1 MTTYF
6 VTVGPN
12 EYKVD
17 IKNDQFMV
25 NGQPMDLKIR
35 QLNEQGL
42 FLLQKGNKQLEM
54 LLRAKDRNQVAVSV
68 NRRHVM
74 VQVERNEAGKGRQ
87 STNSTPG
94 MLSAPMPGTVIQ
106 INVQEGQAVS
116 KGDVVA
122 VLESMK
128 MQMEIRTPVS
138 GKVEKVFVIAGK
150 KIDKGAELVHVVEQE
165 QPV

>member
-17 IKNDQFMV
+17 IKNDEFMV
-25 NGQPMDLKIR
+25 NGQPMDLKMR

-68 NRRHVM
+68 NQRHVT
-74 VQVERNEAGKGRQ
+74 VQVERNDAAKGRSASQ
-87 STNSTPG
+87 AVAGSC
-94 MLSAPMPGTVIQ
+94 SAPMPGTVIKV
-106 INVQEGQAVS
+106 NVTEGQLVE

-128 MQMEIRTPVS
+128 MQMEIKTSVS
-138 GKVEKVFVIAGK
+138 GKVGKITAVAGK
-150 KIDKGAELVHVVEQE
+150 KVEKGTELVQVIE
-165 QPV
+165 

>member
-17 IKNDQFMV
+17 IKNDEFMV
-25 NGQPMDLKIR
+25 NGQPMDLKMR

-68 NRRHVM
+68 NQRHVT
-74 VQVERNEAGKGRQ
+74 VQVERNDAAKGRSASQ
-87 STNSTPG
+87 AVAGSC
-94 MLSAPMPGTVIQ
+94 SAPMPGTVIQ
-106 INVQEGQAVS
+106 VNVTEGQLVE

-128 MQMEIRTPVS
+128 MQMEIKTPVS
-138 GKVEKVFVIAGK
+138 GKVGKITAVAGK
-150 KIDKGAELVHVVEQE
+150 KVEKGTELVQVIE
-165 QPV
+165 

>member
-17 IKNDQFMV
+17 IKNDQFLV
-25 NGQPMDLKIR
+25 NGQPMDLKIQ

-42 FLLQKGNKQLEM
+42 YLLQKGNKQLEM

-68 NRRHVM
+68 NKRHVM
-74 VQVERNEAGKGRQ
+74 VQVERNEAGKSR
-87 STNSTPG
+87 SSSNSTPG

-106 INVQEGQAVS
+106 VQVEVGQSVT
-116 KGDVVA
+116 KGEVVA
-122 VLESMK
+122 LLESMK
-128 MQMEIRTPVS
+128 MQMEIRTPIT
-138 GKVEKVFVIAGK
+138 GKVEKIFVSAGQ
-150 KIDKGAELVHVVEQE
+150 KIEKGAELVQVIESAT
-165 QPV
+165 

>member
-74 VQVERNEAGKGRQ
+74 VQVERNEAGKSRTT
-87 STNSTPG
+87 TNSTPG

-106 INVQEGQAVS
+106 VNVEEGQAVS

-128 MQMEIRTPVS
+128 MQMEIRTPIT
-138 GKVEKVFVIAGK
+138 GKVEKVFVSAGK
-150 KIDKGAELVHVVEQE
+150 KIEKGAELVEVVEQE
-165 QPV
+165 QPG